1 MKISARVDGS
11 VCGAVFSSRSSSS
24 LRGVLASGRRQLCSS
39 RDKPKSAQK
48 GSNKTEHG
56 SSFFCSRTSQWLGST
71 FFSNFEPRPA
81 SSIARKRDVRQAYS
95 TAAAAVS
102 SDSRRSVPHMSLQD
116 RQKLRSYVDG
126 EPESTVNEHLDFYRD
141 TYRSG
146 YAIPDAPSIKISNA
160 KLDVDYPSQD
170 QIYTPSDEL
179 KTLNSRLCGAIGFR
193 IRHPHRI
200 SLSTIFDHYMKL
212 PEPRMLNFS
221 ARWRDKLLL
230 VMARPPKRD
239 VGDMLRYFGLMSD
252 VTKAGLTIRPS
263 QWNFALS
270 LATKHAGNGV
280 DQVDS
285 AMRLWK
291 RMERELGENTNE
303 VTFNILFDAASKVGN
318 FTLAELIFGEMEK
331 RGIQFNR
338 FHHVS
343 LIYYFGLRLDSDGI
357 RAAYKEMVES
367 GEVIDTVALNCVIS
381 GFLRCG
387 EVQAAEQTYRR
398 MVDNSPA
405 IKKLPEKDYRVEKVL
420 TQAFL
425 MFAKLGKDHPEL
437 VKSSQTNMWLSPDI
451 RTYRLMVEHFAIS
464 VGDLQKVARYLD
476 EMEHLQIPVH
486 PTIFLA
492 LFKGFYVHGG
502 SGRDT
507 AWTVQRLN
515 GVLSALYNARDCR
528 VRGFR
533 IDSWL
538 VIWALRAVRKCSTD
552 DRDVQNAFDNMKR
565 RWDIA
570 PQRREFLHDLLT
582 NILDGSDLKS
592 KHKTRDTLHQ
602 VYQNKAIGI

>member
-39 RDKPKSAQK
+39 RGKPNSAQA

-56 SSFFCSRTSQWLGST
+56 NSFFCSRTSQWLGST
-71 FFSNFEPRPA
+71 FLPNPEPRQA
-81 SSIARKRDVRQAYS
+81 LSIARKRHVRQAYS

-102 SDSRRSVPHMSLQD
+102 SDSRRPVPHLSLED

-126 EPESTVNEHLDFYRD
+126 EPEGTVREHLDFYRD

-146 YAIPDAPSIKISNA
+146 YAIPDSPTIKISNA

-170 QIYTPSDEL
+170 QIYTPNEEL

-193 IRHPHRI
+193 VRHPHRI
-200 SLSTIFDHYMKL
+200 SLGTIFDHYMKL

-239 VGDMLRYFGLMSD
+239 VSAMLRYFELMAD

-270 LATKHAGNGV
+270 LATKHAGKRV
-280 DQVDS
+280 DHFDS
-285 AMRLWK
+285 AMGLWK

-303 VTFNILFDAASKVGN
+303 VTFNILFDAASKIGN

-387 EVQAAEQTYRR
+387 EVEAAEQTYRR
-398 MVDNSPA
+398 MMDNTPA
-405 IKKLPEKDYRVEKVL
+405 GRKLPEKDYRVEKVL

-425 MFAKLGKDHPEL
+425 MFAKLGKDHPEM

-464 VGDLQKVARYLD
+464 VGDLRKVARYLD
-476 EMEHLQIPVH
+476 EMEYLRIPVH

-502 SGRDT
+502 PGRDT

-552 DRDVQNAFDNMKR
+552 GDVQNAFDNLKR

-570 PQRREFLHDLLT
+570 PQRRDFLHDLLT

-592 KHKTRDTLHQ
+592 RKKNRDTLHQ